1 MFTFDILDIKLG
13 KSSSTP
19 RLKGADSIEFIDY
32 IVFIKVNFVVCS

>member
-19 RLKGADSIEFIDY
+19 LLKGADSIEFIDY